1 MAKEEETKSKNV
13 VTIEDSGPC
22 KKKVSIEIPAEAIK
36 DQLNEQYEQL
46 RKDADVPGFRKGRAP
61 LRLLE
66 KKYGSNVREQVKLK
80 LLAQAVEEVTE
91 DKKLDTLGEPDVDHE
106 KIELPD
112 EGPMKFE
119 FEVEV
124 RPEFELPALEGI
136 AVEKPKADITDEQI
150 DEELL
155 SMRKRAGLW
164 VPKET
169 GKVESG
175 EQIIADAVLNI
186 DGQKEHEKLDNTEIF
201 VRPNGFVGPV
211 PVEGLDKL
219 LIGAKIGDVKKE
231 KIEVPNTYYNE
242 QYRSKKI
249 EVEIEIKEI
258 KQLEPAELDKEFFG
272 RHNVDDESGLR
283 EMIRDSYAEYSQRQ
297 AKTAM
302 GDQVYQY
309 LLKETTFDLP
319 ADVVADQSA
328 RIMQRQYTNMLMQ
341 GTGKEQVD
349 EQMDQLRA
357 SSQEQAVEQ
366 LKLLFVMEK
375 IADKFDIKVSE
386 EEINGYI
393 AQAAAS
399 RGRRPEKMRA
409 ELIKDGSLAQFG
421 MQIREQK
428 CIEKLLET
436 AKITDVDPAKA
447 AKKTAKKKPAE
458 KKKTEKKPAK
468 KVAKKAVKKDE
479 KVKETKE
486 TARKTTAT
494 KRTKKSTAKK
504 ADKKEK

>member
-1 MAKEEETKSKNV
+1 MAKEEKTKSKNV

-22 KKKVSIEIPAEAIK
+22 KKKVSIEVPAEVIK
-36 DQLNEQYEQL
+36 EKLDEQYEQL
-46 RKDADVPGFRKGRAP
+46 RKDADVPGFRRGRAP

-66 KKYGSNVREQVKLK
+66 KKFGSDIRQQVKLK
-80 LLAQAVEEVTE
+80 LLAEACEEVTE
-91 DKKLDTLGEPDVDHE
+91 DKKLDTLGEPDIDHE

-112 EGPMKFE
+112 DGAMKFE

-124 RPEFELPALEGI
+124 RPEFELPQLEGI
-136 AVEKPKADITDEQI
+136 AVEKPNAEITDIQI

-155 SMRKRAGLW
+155 SIRKRAGLW

-169 GKVESG
+169 GAVESG
-175 EQIIADAVLNI
+175 EQIIADAILKI
-186 DGQKEHEKLDNTEIF
+186 DGQEEHEKLDNTEII

-219 LIGAKIGDVKKE
+219 LIGSKIGDVKTE
-231 KIEVPNTYYNE
+231 NIEIPKTFYNE
-242 QYRSKKI
+242 QYRDKKI
-249 EVEIEIKEI
+249 EVDITVKEI
-258 KQLEPAELDKEFFG
+258 KQLEPAELNKEFFD
-272 RHNVDDESGLR
+272 RHSVDDENGLR
-283 EMIRDSYAEYSQRQ
+283 EMIRDSYAEYFQKQ

-302 GDQVYQY
+302 GDQVYKY
-309 LLKETTFDLP
+309 LLKETKFDLP

-328 RIMQRQYTNMLMQ
+328 RLFQRQYSNMLMQ
-341 GTGKEQVD
+341 GVGKEQVE

-357 SSQEQAVEQ
+357 SSEEQAKEQ

-375 IADKFDIKVSE
+375 IADKFEIKVSE

-409 ELIKDGSLAQFG
+409 ELVKDGSLAQFG

-436 AKITDVDPAKA
+436 ANITDAAPAKA
-447 AKKTAKKKPAE
+447 AEKKTAKKKTA
-458 KKKTEKKPAK
+458 KK

-479 KVKETKE
+479 KDEKSSTA
-486 TARKTTAT
+486 ARKTASA
-494 KRTKKSTAKK
+494 KRVKKSDTVSKAASIKK
-504 ADKKEK
+504 ADKKAK